1 MQDSSGWTARTCT
14 YQATTI
20 TSASLSG
27 IGNGGTIV
35 LNIGPFGG
43 LRMEDDSQIVTR
55 ALSAS
60 GGDIVINASGSLIT
74 LRDATIEAS
83 AGAGGQGGDITISDA
98 GQTILQGSGILAR
111 AENGDGGSIEIN
123 LSPGEVFVQDSESL
137 VSADSGSGINGEVTI
152 DSPNT
157 DLNSALQ
164 PQDVD
169 ISRPATLAS
178 DVCTRTTTN
187 SRSTFVRAGRGGVAE
202 RPDGYLTITTADA
215 SEDAKRGSI
224 VVAAS
229 VRGACEAAAHG
240 RGPVDDEGACT

>member
-1 MQDSSGWTARTCT
+1 MTPRPNLVSITIVDSLITTTTSGPGNAGFIRLDSEDLHLSG
-14 YQATTI
+14 TTI

-83 AGAGGQGGDITISDA
+83 AGAGGQGGDIAISDA

-111 AENGDGGSIEIN
+111 AEDGDGWQYSNQLVARRGV
-123 LSPGEVFVQDSESL
+123 LSRTP
-137 VSADSGSGINGEVTI
+137 
-152 DSPNT
+152 
-157 DLNSALQ
+157 
-164 PQDVD
+164 
-169 ISRPATLAS
+169 RAS
-178 DVCTRTTTN
+178 
-187 SRSTFVRAGRGGVAE
+187 
-202 RPDGYLTITTADA
+202 
-215 SEDAKRGSI
+215 
-224 VVAAS
+224 
-229 VRGACEAAAHG
+229 
-240 RGPVDDEGACT
+240 